1 MLYITRANDHDTD
14 YDVVEVGETPDF
26 HLDDIT
32 IDDTVMIAKCSNCGN
47 LYAWTEE
54 TNFDYDNLKCP
65 FCETLYMQPYYDEL
79 DELAARDWYDDFDDD
94 WYDEL
99 DDDLEEPDDD

>member
-1 MLYITRANDHDTD
+1 MLYITRTNDHDTD
-14 YDVVEVGETPDF
+14 YDAVEVGETPDF

-54 TNFDYDNLKCP
+54 SNFDYDALRCP

-79 DELAARDWYDDFDDD
+79 DALEARDWYDDFDGD
-94 WYDEL
+94 WYDEF
-99 DDDLEEPDDD
+99 DDDSEEQDDD